1 MINFDIKLLVLN
13 YICMKKYIKKFI
25 KMKIKRINKY
35 IRFLFKY
42 LKIKSDLVRLRNKN
56 LLKDYK
62 Y

>member
-35 IRFLFKY
+35 IRFLYKY
-42 LKIKSDLVRLRNKN
+42 LKIKSDLVRLRNKK

-62 Y
+62 C

>member
-1 MINFDIKLLVLN
+1 
-13 YICMKKYIKKFI
+13 MKKYIKKFI

-35 IRFLFKY
+35 ICFLYKY
-42 LKIKSDLVRLRNKN
+42 LKIKSDLVRLRNKK